1 MPRFDS
7 FTQALPFQIR
17 AERPL
22 AQIELVCQGAG
33 PMEDLRAVDGQRCLV
48 TGSAGF
54 VGSNLVRALLARG
67 CEVHGFD
74 KAPAMLEDPKLR
86 WFRGDIRDAAAL
98 AEACEGVDTVF
109 HTAAMIETLTYTP
122 KPFADLVRSVNI
134 EGTRAVL
141 QAARDAGVRRLVH
154 TSSIIT
160 ASGDE
165 HKGVGEAMPYS
176 NAVDLY
182 SSTKVASE
190 QLVLAA
196 NGESNLFTCAI
207 RPGGIYGPGERNT
220 LIGPLMRSLKQGAP
234 LVFFGGGA
242 TRMDYTY
249 IDNLVDAQIRA
260 AERLVDGSPVCGQA
274 YFITD
279 GDPINT
285 GKFSETL
292 VKDMGLDAR
301 TIRIPGLVARALATA
316 GERVFQVFGKPK
328 PPVSIVEVQLCV
340 RDSYFSI
347 DKAKRDLDYQP
358 IVDTREGL
366 RRTAKDARNYYDSL

>member
-1 MPRFDS
+1 MER
-7 FTQALPFQIR
+7 IR
-17 AERPL
+17 P
-22 AQIELVCQGAG
+22 
-33 PMEDLRAVDGQRCLV
+33 VDGLRCLV

-74 KAPAMLEDPKLR
+74 KAPATFGAPKLR
-86 WFRGDIRDAAAL
+86 WFCGDVRDAEAVAP
-98 AEACEGVDTVF
+98 ACEGVDTIF
-109 HTAAMIETLTYTP
+109 HTAAMIETLTYAP
-122 KPFADLVRSVNI
+122 RPFAELVRSVNI

-141 QAARDAGVRRLVH
+141 RAAREAGVRRLVH

-160 ASGDE
+160 ASGEE
-165 HKGVGEAMPYS
+165 HRGVGESKSYS
-176 NAVDLY
+176 TASDLY

-196 NGESNLFTCAI
+196 NGKSGLLTSAI

-220 LIGPLMRSLKQGAP
+220 LIGPLMKALKQGAP
-234 LVFFGGGA
+234 LVFFGDGA

-260 AERLVDGSPVCGQA
+260 AERLVEGSPVCGQA

-292 VKDMGLDAR
+292 VREMGLDTR
-301 TIRIPGLVARALATA
+301 SIRVPGLVARALATA
-316 GERVFQVFGKPK
+316 SERVFQVFGKPK

-347 DKAKRDLDYQP
+347 DKARQDLEYHP

-366 RRTAKDARNYYDSL
+366 RRTAKDAREFYDSL

>member
-1 MPRFDS
+1 MKKV
-7 FTQALPFQIR
+7 
-17 AERPL
+17 RP
-22 AQIELVCQGAG
+22 
-33 PMEDLRAVDGQRCLV
+33 VDGLRCLV

-54 VGSNLVRALLARG
+54 VGSNLVRALLERG

-74 KAPAMLEDPKLR
+74 RVPASMEGPKLR
-86 WFRGDIRDAAAL
+86 WFRGDVRDRDAIR
-98 AEACEGVDTVF
+98 EAMRGVDTVF

-122 KPFADLVRSVNI
+122 KPFAELVRSVNI
-134 EGTRAVL
+134 DGTRSVL
-141 QAARDAGVRRLVH
+141 QAACDSGVRRLIH

-160 ASGDE
+160 VFGDG
-165 HKGVGEAMPYS
+165 HAGVDETTPYS
-176 NAVDLY
+176 TASDLY

-196 NGESNLFTCAI
+196 NGESGLLTSAL

-220 LIGPLMRSLKQGAP
+220 LIGPMVKALKQGVP
-234 LVFFGGGA
+234 VVVFGDGA

-274 YFITD
+274 YFVTD

-285 GKFSETL
+285 GAFSQTL
-292 VKDMGLDAR
+292 VGQMGLDVR
-301 TIRIPGLVARALATA
+301 TIRVPGRVARVIATA
-316 GERVFQVFGKPK
+316 GERVFQLFGRPK
-328 PPVSIVEVQLCV
+328 PPVSIVEVELCV

-347 DKAKRDLDYQP
+347 DSARRDLDYRP
-358 IVDTREGL
+358 IINTQEGL
-366 RRTAKDARNYYDSL
+366 RRTAREAREYYDSL

>member
-1 MPRFDS
+1 MERVRSIDS
-7 FTQALPFQIR
+7 L
-17 AERPL
+17 
-22 AQIELVCQGAG
+22 
-33 PMEDLRAVDGQRCLV
+33 RCLV

-74 KAPAMLEDPKLR
+74 KAPAPFDARKLR
-86 WFRGDIRDAAAL
+86 WFQGDVRDQKRVL
-98 AEACEGVDTVF
+98 EACQGVDTIF
-109 HTAAMIETLTYTP
+109 HTAAMIETLTYAP
-122 KPFADLVRSVNI
+122 KAFSELVRSVNI
-134 EGTRAVL
+134 EGTRNML
-141 QAARDAGVRRLVH
+141 QVAQESGIRRFVH

-160 ASGDE
+160 ASGDA
-165 HKGVGEAMPYS
+165 HRGGSEAIAYS
-176 NAVDLY
+176 TATDLY

-196 NGESNLFTCAI
+196 NGECGLLTSAI

-220 LIGPLMRSLKQGAP
+220 IIGPMIKALKQGVP
-234 LVFFGGGA
+234 IVLFGDGS

-260 AERLVDGSPVCGQA
+260 AERLVEGSPVCGQA
-274 YFITD
+274 YFVTD

-285 GKFSETL
+285 GAFSQTL
-292 VKDMGLDAR
+292 VSDMGLNAR
-301 TIRIPGLVARALATA
+301 SIRIPGPVGRALATA

-328 PPVSIVEVQLCV
+328 PPVSIVDIRLCV

-347 DKAKRDLDYQP
+347 DKARRDLEYQP

-366 RRTAKDARNYYDSL
+366 RRTAQDAREYYDSL